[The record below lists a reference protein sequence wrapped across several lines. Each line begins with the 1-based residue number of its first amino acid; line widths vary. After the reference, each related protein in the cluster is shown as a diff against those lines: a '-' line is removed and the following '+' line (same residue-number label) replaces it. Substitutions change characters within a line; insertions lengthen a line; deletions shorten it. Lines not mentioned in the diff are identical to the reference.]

1 MERLNIVKEGN
12 IMRKKFC
19 EFRARNSIKNELV
32 FIEVEYYKSSWWY
45 INFKN
50 ETSKKAKHFY
60 LVSVCS
66 QNILLYHTNID
77 FNFLLKT

>member
-1 MERLNIVKEGN
+1 MERLSIVKEGN
-12 IMRKKFC
+12 IMRKKIC

-50 ETSKKAKHFY
+50 ESFGFIF
-60 LVSVCS
+60 L
-66 QNILLYHTNID
+66 NLLYTLNGFI
-77 FNFLLKT
+77 FPISTSVI

>member
-1 MERLNIVKEGN
+1 
-12 IMRKKFC
+12 MRKKIC

-50 ETSKKAKHFY
+50 ERRGIRKS
-60 LVSVCS
+60 
-66 QNILLYHTNID
+66 NI
-77 FNFLLKT
+77 FNF

>member
-1 MERLNIVKEGN
+1 
-12 IMRKKFC
+12 MRKKIC

-50 ETSKKAKHFY
+50 ERSYKYNSINETIDDISNMFGDW
-60 LVSVCS
+60 
-66 QNILLYHTNID
+66 ID
-77 FNFLLKT
+77 FKLLV

>member
-1 MERLNIVKEGN
+1 MERLSIVKEGN
-12 IMRKKFC
+12 IIKKKIC

-50 ETSKKAKHFY
+50 ERSYKYNSINEAIDDISNMFGDW
-60 LVSVCS
+60 
-66 QNILLYHTNID
+66 ID
-77 FNFLLKT
+77 FKLLV

>member
-1 MERLNIVKEGN
+1 
-12 IMRKKFC
+12 MRKKIC

-50 ETSKKAKHFY
+50 ERSYKD
-60 LVSVCS
+60 
-66 QNILLYHTNID
+66 ILLP
-77 FNFLLKT
+77 